1 MMIKRRLLLF
11 PILLTALLMASPIQ
25 AGKFYKWVDDKGVTH
40 YGENP
45 PDTETASVLN
55 VKSGASS
62 DQAQAIDALEAR
74 RKAANTPN
82 TPSADDKSAVI
93 EQKNREIMA
102 KNCNIQ
108 RQNMSQLKANRRV
121 KETNDKGEVR
131 YLNEEEIANRIKEVE
146 SYISENCKDL

>member
-1 MMIKRRLLLF
+1 MIKRRLLLF